1 MAKVGIITYHYVP
14 NYGAAMQAWS
24 LQKHLTNLGHEV
36 FLVDYRPSH
45 LTTGGWFRFP
55 RDRWTCRA
63 NLVIA
68 YQKVMA
74 LRKMLKGDGGKLSR
88 FECFHREYFNLSDSC
103 YRSNR
108 QLRKNPPQADVYICG
123 SDQIW
128 NASEQF
134 GIDSSY
140 FLDFVPEGI
149 PRVSYAASFGR
160 PKVHP
165 RFESTT
171 AGLIRSMDAISVR
184 EQSGVG
190 IVQEMS
196 ARDAEWVPDP
206 TLLVNDGYPE
216 AVIPTDQAG
225 DYIFSYTLRSRE
237 LVSSIEQHLATSTG
251 LEVIS
256 PATLAAAGHGEPG
269 PLEWLGYIKSAKYV
283 ITNSYHGTLFSIIFK
298 KPFVFV
304 GLSGA
309 KAGFNERANSLLH
322 GLGLQDRMM
331 DSYDEDRLQAI
342 IQESVD
348 WGRVHQ
354 QIEAWRLAATGFLE
368 TSISRA

>member
-1 MAKVGIITYHYVP
+1 
-14 NYGAAMQAWS
+14 MQAWA
-24 LQKHLTNLGHEV
+24 LQKYLESLGHEV
-36 FLVDYRPSH
+36 FLIDYRPSH
-45 LTTGGWFRFP
+45 LTTGGCFRFP
-55 RDRWTCRA
+55 KDAWSRRA

-68 YQKVMA
+68 YLKVMA
-74 LRKMLKGDGGKLSR
+74 LKQKILGDGGKRQR
-88 FECFHREYFNLSDSC
+88 FEKFHQECLNIAPPL
-103 YRSNR
+103 YRTNKAL
-108 QLRKNPPQADVYICG
+108 QKHPPEADAYICG

-140 FLDFVPEGI
+140 FLDFAPKDVKRI
-149 PRVSYAASFGR
+149 SYAASFGR
-160 PKVHP
+160 PYVHP
-165 RFESTT
+165 RFEVET
-171 AGLIRSMDAISVR
+171 ATLISQMDAISVR
-184 EQSGVG
+184 EESAVDLVQSMC
-190 IVQEMS
+190 EC
-196 ARDAEWVPDP
+196 DATWVPDP
-206 TLLVNDGYPE
+206 TLMVEGGYPE
-216 AVIPTDQAG
+216 AVLPTDQAG